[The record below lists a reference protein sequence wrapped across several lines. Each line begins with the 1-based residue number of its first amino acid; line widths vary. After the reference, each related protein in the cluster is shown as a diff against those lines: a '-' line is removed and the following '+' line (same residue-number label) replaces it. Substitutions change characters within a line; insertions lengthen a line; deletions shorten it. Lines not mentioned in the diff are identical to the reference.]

1 MKRNIART
9 VLLTLMAAAP
19 IAAHANLTYTVTFD
33 DPLNLAAAYR
43 SQIDAHLGAA
53 VAAWATHLAG
63 SAEVDIEV
71 RMSTS
76 LAYASGHSATSAYV
90 GEAAGGS
97 LWAQG
102 MAYKISSGIDPNGS
116 APDVIL
122 DLNPNYMANTLWF
135 DPNPYARTAAVPN
148 NRTDAESVFIHEI
161 GHALAFNGWGD
172 PLTGR
177 TPNGFG
183 MSTWDQYV
191 SYDGAN
197 MFFNG
202 PNAMRVYG
210 AAVPIT
216 SGNNFHFGNAP
227 ASGRPGADLVNDL
240 FNGWVFYNGQRYSI
254 GALDEAV
261 LADVGLA
268 LASPVPEP
276 STGAMLLLGLA
287 GLAGWRR
294 RAPRGQCPQSYMS
307 L

>member
-1 MKRNIART
+1 MKRNISRA
-9 VLLTLMAAAP
+9 VLLALIAAAP
-19 IAAHANLTYTVTFD
+19 MAAHATLTYTVSFN
-33 DPLNLAAAYR
+33 DPLNLAADYR
-43 SQIDAHLGAA
+43 SRIDAQLGAA
-53 VAAWATHLAG
+53 VSAWGAHLAG
-63 SAEVDIEV
+63 SGEVDIEV
-71 RMSTS
+71 RMSTN
-76 LAYASGHSATSAYV
+76 LPYASGHSATSAYV
-90 GEAAGGS
+90 GETAGGS

-102 MAYKISSGIDPNGS
+102 LAYKISSGIDPNGS
-116 APDVIL
+116 APDVIM

-183 MSTWDQYV
+183 VSTWDQYV

-210 AAVPIT
+210 APVPIT

-227 ASGRPGADLVNDL
+227 GSGRPGADLVNDL
-240 FNGWVFYNGQRYSI
+240 FNGWVFYNGQRYGI

-261 LADVGLA
+261 LADVGLT
-268 LASPVPEP
+268 LAGPVPEP
-276 STGAMLLLGLA
+276 SAGAMLLLGLA
-287 GLAGWRR
+287 GLSAWSR
-294 RAPRGQCPQSYMS
+294 RARRAS
-307 L
+307 